1 MPLLLDTARNGSAV
15 DLRGKNC
22 LTIGLVN
29 NMPDAA
35 CEATE
40 RQFVDLLRA
49 VTGDVIVCL
58 KLFAIG
64 EVPRADAARQEIAG
78 RYRDVAELWDG
89 PLDGLIV
96 TGTEPRA
103 PRLEDEPYWPAL
115 TRLVD
120 WTREN
125 TASTVWSCLAAHAA
139 VLHADGL
146 ERRPFA
152 EKLSGVFDCD
162 AVSDHPL
169 LARVAPPLRVPHS
182 RINDLPEPALTTCGY
197 RVLTRSSAAGVDAFV
212 GRETEPSLSLFFQG
226 HPEYDADSLLR
237 EYRRDVG
244 RFLRCERERYPAL
257 PRGYFGDE
265 ASALADD
272 FRARAMADRGADLIS
287 DFPMDAL
294 VAGIRNTWHG
304 AALGVYRNWIDYLKE
319 HKTARGRSASP
330 VRQSR
335 STSRRISA
343 G

>member
-1 MPLLLDTARNGSAV
+1 MPLLLDTARTGSAL
-15 DLRGKNC
+15 DLRGRNC

-40 RQFVDLLRA
+40 RQFLDLLRT
-49 VTGDVIVCL
+49 VTSDVIVCL
-58 KLFAIG
+58 KLFAIR
-64 EVPRADAARQEIAG
+64 EVPRADAARRELTG
-78 RYRDVAELWDG
+78 RYRDITELWDR

-103 PRLEDEPYWPAL
+103 PRLEDEPYWP
-115 TRLVD
+115 TMSKLVD
-120 WTREN
+120 WAREN

-139 VLHADGL
+139 VLHADRI
-146 ERRPFA
+146 ERRPLA
-152 EKLSGVFDCD
+152 DKLSGAFDCE
-162 AVSDHPL
+162 AVAAHPL
-169 LARVAPPLRVPHS
+169 LARVGPRLRMPHS
-182 RINDLPEPALTTCGY
+182 RINDLPEPSLTACGY
-197 RVLTRSSAAGVDAFV
+197 RVLTRSAAAGVDAFV
-212 GRETEPSLSLFFQG
+212 GRETEPSLFVFFQG

-244 RFLRCERERYPAL
+244 RFLRCERERYPA
-257 PRGYFGDE
+257 PPHGYFGDE

-272 FRARAMADRGADLIS
+272 FRARAIAERSADIVS

-294 VAGIRNTWHG
+294 GAGIRNTWHG
-304 AALGVYRNWIDYLKE
+304 AALGVYRNWIDYLKDY
-319 HKTARGRSASP
+319 KTARGRSASP

-335 STSRRISA
+335 STHRRISV